1 MEKPE
6 PVGKK
11 GRGQAYVE
19 KGFRPKIARAGRR
32 VPFLKEVIT
41 LHDFM
46 RDPGVPRYKKA
57 VAIGALVYFIVPWD
71 VIIDYSPLIGYLD
84 DAGVIAAA
92 TGYLRK
98 ELKSYLAKLGAPS
111 A

>member
-6 PVGKK
+6 PDGKK
-11 GRGQAYVE
+11 SRGQAYVE
-19 KGFRPKIARAGRR
+19 KGLRPKLARAGRR

-46 RDPGVPRYKKA
+46 RDPAVPRYKKA
-57 VAIGALVYFIVPWD
+57 VAVGALAYFIFPWD
-71 VIIDYSPLIGYLD
+71 AIVDYWPFLGYLD
-84 DAGVIAAA
+84 DAGVVAAA

-98 ELKSYLAKLGAPS
+98 ELRSYLAKLGS
-111 A
+111 S